1 MSLKG
6 KIYEIYTAACSP
18 IRFAGNLIDSP
29 AIILIYHRVAFLE
42 NDPQLLA
49 VKPDNFYRQVEWL
62 KNKYNIITLEE
73 LGNHLKNGSIQK
85 RSVVITFDDGYAD
98 NYLGALPVLE
108 ALSAHATFFI
118 TTNSIGSER
127 EFWWDDLER
136 VFLNDVILPPSLL
149 LEISGKTYQFDTST
163 PASKLKTYNKL
174 HPILKFRKSVD
185 RDDLIRMILDWS
197 GLSYKGRETHRPM
210 TIKEVSNLSKSEYT
224 TIGAHTQSHTPLS
237 ILSKD
242 EQQHEII
249 RSKMQLEEWTNT
261 QIKHFSY
268 PFGSIIDYDKNSV
281 AICEEENFCTAC
293 SNFYSQVH
301 SWSNRYELPR
311 CLIRDWDFEFFKNQI
326 NKFFRY

>member
-6 KIYEIYTAACSP
+6 KIYETYKAACSP
-18 IRFAGNLIDSP
+18 IRFACNLIDSP

-49 VKPDNFYRQVEWL
+49 VKPDNFYKQVEWL

-73 LGNHLKNGSIQK
+73 LGNHLKNGSIPK
-85 RSVVITFDDGYAD
+85 KSVVITFDDGYAD
-98 NYLGALPVLE
+98 NCLEALPVLE

-118 TTNSIGSER
+118 TTDSIGSER

-136 VFLNDVILPPSLL
+136 IFMNDVILPVSLSL
-149 LEISGKTYQFDTST
+149 DISGKTYKFDTSN
-163 PASKLKTYNKL
+163 PASKLKTYKKL
-174 HPILKFRKSVD
+174 HPILKFQKSVD
-185 RDDLIRMILDWS
+185 RDDLIRKILDWG
-197 GLSYKGRETHRPM
+197 GLSYKGRKAYRPM
-210 TIKEVSNLSKSEYT
+210 NIKEISRLSRSEYA
-224 TIGAHTQSHTPLS
+224 TIGAHTQSHPPLS

-242 EQQHEII
+242 EQKNEII
-249 RSKMQLEEWTNT
+249 QSRMQLEDWTNT

-268 PFGSIIDYDKNSV
+268 PFGSIIDYNKNSV
-281 AICEEENFCTAC
+281 AICKEEGFSTAC

-326 NKFFRY
+326 NKFFLY